1 MKLTEK
7 QERFIDYYIE
17 TDNAAEAARKAGYSK
32 RTANRIGSENLKK
45 TYIQQAIKK
54 RLEELKNERNRAVF
68 YTKNLLLDV
77 DLYVYTCYNKIN
89 KGGMAE

>member
-7 QERFIDYYIE
+7 QERFIDYFIE

-45 TYIQQAIKK
+45 TVIQQAIEK
-54 RLEELKNERNRAVF
+54 RLKELKNERNWAF
-68 YTKNLLLDV
+68 FIQ
-77 DLYVYTCYNKIN
+77 KISF
-89 KGGMAE
+89 